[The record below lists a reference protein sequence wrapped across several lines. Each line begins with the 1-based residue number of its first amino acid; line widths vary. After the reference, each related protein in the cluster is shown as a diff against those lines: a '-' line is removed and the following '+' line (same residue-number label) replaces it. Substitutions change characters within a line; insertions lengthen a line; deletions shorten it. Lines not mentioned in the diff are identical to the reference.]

1 MVTTYAHAHTTQAT
15 LALVWNGT
23 ELVRD
28 NGSDTEGSDSEPPLT
43 APEQLRAI
51 LGTCTIVAP
60 PLPVN
65 KEHAR
70 ATAQT
75 VFDYIAS
82 IPSERR
88 TRAHR
93 LALSMPLVSS
103 TIAEWVGQHL
113 RAHHREHTLKTALCA
128 ALNPNRT
135 EEWMIKKSGGVTR
148 LSHMHVVK
156 GLALHL
162 RMHPFTRLQVQ
173 DALSVLKHDRPRT
186 LQQFFVKDAAV
197 LEAAAGLV
205 AFQRAD
211 RGAPR

>member
-75 VFDYIAS
+75 VY
-82 IPSERR
+82 
-88 TRAHR
+88 
-93 LALSMPLVSS
+93 
-103 TIAEWVGQHL
+103 
-113 RAHHREHTLKTALCA
+113 
-128 ALNPNRT
+128 
-135 EEWMIKKSGGVTR
+135 TR
-148 LSHMHVVK
+148 LN
-156 GLALHL
+156 
-162 RMHPFTRLQVQ
+162 
-173 DALSVLKHDRPRT
+173 
-186 LQQFFVKDAAV
+186 
-197 LEAAAGLV
+197 LE
-205 AFQRAD
+205 FSNTF
-211 RGAPR
+211 